1 MIVLENLTKSFL
13 MHGVRKTVLSEVN
26 AVFPSGVSIGLLG
39 RNGAGKSTLLR
50 MIAGNSSP
58 TSGHILTDGKISF
71 PVGFAGSFHPDMT
84 GAQNIRFVARIYNV
98 DTDEL
103 MDYVRDFAE
112 LGGHFNLPLRS
123 YSSGMRSRLAFGVSM
138 GLHFDTYLIDEVT
151 AVGDAAFKKK
161 SEAVFTERMK
171 HSGAIFVS
179 HSVGTMRDM
188 CTAGAVIDK
197 GRLTYFDD
205 INEAIDRHVFNMKL
219 S

>member
-1 MIVLENLTKSFL
+1 
-13 MHGVRKTVLSEVN
+13 
-26 AVFPSGVSIGLLG
+26 
-39 RNGAGKSTLLR
+39 
-50 MIAGNSSP
+50 
-58 TSGHILTDGKISF
+58 
-71 PVGFAGSFHPDMT
+71 
-84 GAQNIRFVARIYNV
+84 
-98 DTDEL
+98 
-103 MDYVRDFAE
+103 
-112 LGGHFNLPLRS
+112 
-123 YSSGMRSRLAFGVSM
+123 M

-179 HSVGTMRDM
+179 HSVGTMQDM

-197 GRLTYFDD
+197 GQLTYFDD